1 MSVKP
6 MLGDWEIPRVA
17 LMRTLESRRFA
28 EQSIPGRAGNI
39 LQDLNAAP
47 IVLEIAGSIFA
58 EEERN
63 EFLDSVRK
71 KFRAGQPLTFV
82 ADITAAT
89 DLQFVVVESMHF
101 EEIAD
106 RPDQISYH
114 LLLRESPP
122 PPPPPPPNPLG
133 VLDSSLLDLAGNY
146 VDDVTGVLDALDSLA
161 DLPDFNDPSALLGG
175 TLDNVGTALKG
186 LTTISDQ
193 LTDLFGRR

>member
-28 EQSIPGRAGNI
+28 EQPIPGRAGNI

-101 EEIAD
+101 EEIAQ

-122 PPPPPPPNPLG
+122 PPPPPNPLG
-133 VLDSSLLDLAGNY
+133 ALDASLIDLAGSY
-146 VDDVTGVLDALDSLA
+146 VDDVTGVLDTLDALA
-161 DLPDFNDPSALLGG
+161 NLPDFNDPSALLGG
-175 TLDNVGTALKG
+175 TLDNVGTALEG
-186 LTTISDQ
+186 LTTISGQ